1 MSRAYVGKYVPEIN
15 RSTRASFSFD
25 RTRPDP
31 FLLLLLLRKKKRW
44 NFSLSRSRE
53 RERERRINVAFYV
66 LFSLLLFLV
75 SGTSK

>member
-31 FLLLLLLRKKKRW
+31 FLLLLLLRKKRDGI
-44 NFSLSRSRE
+44 SHSVDPE